1 MVFSA
6 EMLFVLTFNAGYG
19 RLSFFLS
26 HHDASLM
33 LRVFCCAQLPDFILK
48 KLSLC
53 GVLFSV
59 FFLSFWLKDETV
71 VMEGVSFYFPTS

>member
-33 LRVFCCAQLPDFILK
+33 LRVFCCAQLPDFFLI

-59 FFLSFWLKDETV
+59 FFLSGSKMKQW
-71 VMEGVSFYFPTS
+71 